1 MSSFPTITEPVS
13 WEWNPQS
20 GEIFF
25 SPAWLKMLLLPE
37 DHHIELDMK
46 FWMAR
51 VHEDDV
57 HFLKTAYVELGR
69 GVRDQAEAVFR
80 IRRYDGNWAWLMMQ
94 GAVTERMNGA
104 VTRAAGMVTDVSRLR
119 VNPRFQ
125 FAAQS
130 STNVSCRAVFEHAPD
145 VFIRFD
151 NEMFP
156 LYANPLLDRYLP
168 VARQDLGGENLDSL
182 GIDDGHMD
190 FMRKNVGKVF
200 ETGQPVRA
208 LSTFTTR
215 DVDEVSGEYSF
226 WPELDENGKVLSVLC
241 QMRDLSA
248 LDREEQSERLN
259 ALRLDALHQ
268 LTQKDDAPE
277 DEVLNFVVESMTRL
291 TGSAKGYLFIPDRA
305 GGEKGRMEWSRS
317 HYERFDKEE
326 LLRDR
331 IPDGCRLERDIPL
344 DAASPRLL
352 NGNGREPVLQAFSGK
367 LKLLRV
373 LQTTVRESGRLVC
386 IAAVCNKSVDYDD
399 TDMQQMDL
407 FLRGAWLLLRRR
419 QFIRDLQQAKEAA
432 EEANMAKNQFLANVS
447 HELRT
452 PLNGIISMLQL
463 LELSPM
469 PAQQLEYVRTAN
481 LSGQTLL
488 RIISDILDFSR
499 MGWNKPELHAAPF
512 NIRHTIRAILNMFQV
527 TARERGIVLT
537 AALDSSLPDLLIGDE
552 ARVRQI
558 FSNLVGNAMKFTE
571 KGEIRVECSLL
582 PYSPGNKARVYFAVR
597 DTGIGIAPA
606 MHSAIFE
613 PFMQI
618 DNACTRRYPGTGL
631 GLGIV
636 KTLFA
641 LMGGSITVD
650 SQEGEG
656 TAIHGSLPFGLHTV
670 APALKTLRQETSSAK
685 PAVLDILVAED
696 DDVSRFALKSFLR
709 WAGHRAVCVND
720 GRQALEALQLHSFH
734 CLMTD
739 VQMPEMDGVELIRR
753 IRNGRWEDIA
763 PSEKVRSL
771 VNAEFPEGLRPC
783 SGIPS
788 NLVVTAISAHA
799 MAGDRE
805 RFLREGMDLYL
816 AKPVVMEKLLEVLA
830 CVLDSVDPRD

>member
-1 MSSFPTITEPVS
+1 MSSFPTIIEPVS

-25 SPAWLKMLLLPE
+25 SLAWFKMLMLPE
-37 DHHIELDMK
+37 GHHIELDIK

-57 HFLKTAYVELGR
+57 QFLKTAYMELGR
-69 GVRDQAEAVFR
+69 GTRERVEAVFR

-94 GAVTERMNGA
+94 GSVTERANGA
-104 VTRAAGMVTDVSRLR
+104 VSRAAGMVMDVSRLR

-130 STNVSCRAVFEHAPD
+130 ATNVSCRAVFEHAPD
-145 VFIRFD
+145 VLIRFD

-156 LYANPLLDRYLP
+156 LYANPLLDKYLP
-168 VARQDLGGENLDSL
+168 VSRQDLGGENMDSL

-190 FMRKNVGKVF
+190 FMHKNVRRVF
-200 ETGQPVRA
+200 DTGRPVRA
-208 LSTFTTR
+208 LSTFTR
-215 DVDEVSGEYSF
+215 GVGEVSGEYSF
-226 WPELDENGKVLSVLC
+226 WPELDENENIISVLC

-317 HYERFDKEE
+317 HYERFDKDE

-331 IPDGCRLERDIPL
+331 IPEGCRLQRDIPL
-344 DAASPRLL
+344 GEASPCLR
-352 NGNGREPVLQAFSGK
+352 NGNGREPVLLAFSGK

-373 LQTTVRESGRLVC
+373 LQTTVREGGRLVC

-419 QFIRDLQQAKEAA
+419 EFVRDLQQAKAAA

-499 MGWNKPELHAAPF
+499 MGWNKPELHSAPF
-512 NIRHTIRAILNMFQV
+512 DIRRTIRAILNMFQV
-527 TARERGIVLT
+527 TAKERGIALT
-537 AALDSSLPDLLIGDE
+537 AVLDSSLPNLLIGDE

-571 KGEIRVECSLL
+571 KGEICVECCLL
-582 PYSPGNKARVYFAVR
+582 PQSPKNKARVYFAVR
-597 DTGIGIAPA
+597 DTGIGIAPE
-606 MHSAIFE
+606 MHNAIFE

-618 DNACTRRYPGTGL
+618 DNACTRKYPGTGL

-636 KTLFA
+636 KNLFA

-656 TAIHGSLPFGLHTV
+656 TAIHGSLPFEIHD
-670 APALKTLRQETSSAK
+670 APAPVLKTLRPESS
-685 PAVLDILVAED
+685 PDRPVVLDILVAED

-709 WAGHRAVCVND
+709 WAGHRVVCVND
-720 GRQALEALQLHSFH
+720 GRQALEALQLHPFH

-739 VQMPEMDGVELIRR
+739 IQMPEMDGVELVRR
-753 IRNGRWEDIA
+753 IRNGHWEDIA
-763 PSEKVRSL
+763 PSEKVRKL
-771 VNAEFPEGLRPC
+771 VNTELPEGLHPNG
-783 SGIPS
+783 GISS
-788 NLVVTAISAHA
+788 NLMITAISAHA

-816 AKPVVMEKLLEVLA
+816 AKPVVMEQLLEVLA
-830 CVLDSVDPRD
+830 CVLDSVSPR